1 MASSE
6 RFDSAQAA
14 QLRGDDPAPAERM
27 VSTGEIKRGMT
38 IELDGNLY
46 QIVEF
51 QHIKMGRGS
60 AQVRM
65 KLRNVRRGDLIEKT
79 FQAGDR
85 FARARLD
92 HRDVQYMYHDG
103 DLYHFMDTKTFD
115 QVALDA
121 DQLGDAINYLTDG
134 MVVTL
139 NEYEAEPIGVDLPP
153 SVVLT
158 VTSVEFGLKGDT
170 ATGANKPAT
179 LESGLK
185 VNVPL
190 FVNQGDKIKVDTRTG
205 EYIERAS

>member
-1 MASSE
+1 MI
-6 RFDSAQAA
+6 
-14 QLRGDDPAPAERM
+14 
-27 VSTGEIKRGMT
+27 STGEIKRGIT
-38 IELDGNLY
+38 IELDGILY

-92 HRDVQYMYHDG
+92 HRNVQYLYKDG
-103 DLYHFMDTKTFD
+103 DHYHFMDTNSFD
-115 QVALDA
+115 QIALSA
-121 DQLGDAINYLTDG
+121 DQLGDAVNYLTDG
-134 MVVTL
+134 MVVAL
-139 NEYEAEPIGVDLPP
+139 SEYEGDPIGVELPA
-153 SVVLT
+153 SVVLK
-158 VTSVEFGLKGDT
+158 VTEVEFGLKGDT

-179 LESGLK
+179 LETGLR

-205 EYIERAS
+205 EYLERA

>member
-1 MASSE
+1 
-6 RFDSAQAA
+6 
-14 QLRGDDPAPAERM
+14 M

-38 IELDGNLY
+38 IELEGVLY

-79 FQAGDR
+79 FQAGDL

-92 HRDVQYMYHDG
+92 HRSVQYQYHDG
-103 DLYHFMDTKTFD
+103 DLYHFMDTDTYD
-115 QVALDA
+115 QIALDA
-121 DQLGDAINYLTDG
+121 TQLGDAVDYLTDG
-134 MVVTL
+134 MVLTL
-139 NEYEAEPIGVDLPP
+139 NEYEGDPIGVEMPA
-153 SVVLT
+153 SIILT
-158 VTSVEFGLKGDT
+158 VTSVEFGIKGDT
-170 ATGANKPAT
+170 ATGATKPAT

-190 FVNQGDKIKVDTRTG
+190 FVQQGDKIKVDTRSG

>member
-1 MASSE
+1 
-6 RFDSAQAA
+6 
-14 QLRGDDPAPAERM
+14 M

-38 IELDGNLY
+38 IELEGVLY

-85 FARARLD
+85 FARARMD
-92 HRDVQYMYHDG
+92 HRNVQYQYHDG
-103 DLYHFMDTKTFD
+103 DLYHFMDTATFD
-115 QVALDA
+115 QIALDA
-121 DQLGDAINYLTDG
+121 TQLGDAVDYLTDG
-134 MVVTL
+134 MVLTL
-139 NEYEAEPIGVDLPP
+139 NEYEGDPIGVEMPA
-153 SVVLT
+153 SIVLA
-158 VTSVEFGLKGDT
+158 VTSVEFGIKGDT
-170 ATGANKPAT
+170 ATGATKPAT

-190 FVNQGDKIKVDTRTG
+190 FVQQGDKIKVDTRTG

>member
-1 MASSE
+1 
-6 RFDSAQAA
+6 
-14 QLRGDDPAPAERM
+14 M

-38 IELDGNLY
+38 IELEGVLY

-85 FARARLD
+85 FARARMD
-92 HRDVQYMYHDG
+92 HRSVQYQYHDG
-103 DLYHFMDTKTFD
+103 DLYHFMDTVTFD
-115 QVALDA
+115 QIALDA
-121 DQLGDAINYLTDG
+121 TQLSDAVDYLTDG
-134 MVVTL
+134 MVLTL
-139 NEYEAEPIGVDLPP
+139 NEYEGDPIGVEMPA
-153 SVVLT
+153 SIVLT
-158 VTSVEFGLKGDT
+158 VTSVEFGIKGDT
-170 ATGANKPAT
+170 ATGATKLAT
-179 LESGLK
+179 LESGLN

-190 FVNQGDKIKVDTRTG
+190 FVQQGDKIKVDTRSG

>member
-1 MASSE
+1 
-6 RFDSAQAA
+6 
-14 QLRGDDPAPAERM
+14 M

-38 IELDGNLY
+38 IELEGILY

-85 FARARLD
+85 FARARMD
-92 HRDVQYMYHDG
+92 HRSVQYQYHDG
-103 DLYHFMDTKTFD
+103 DLYHFMDTATFD

-121 DQLGDAINYLTDG
+121 TQLGEAVDYLTDG
-134 MVVTL
+134 MVLTL
-139 NEYEAEPIGVDLPP
+139 NEYEGDPIGVEMPA
-153 SVVLT
+153 SIVLT
-158 VTSVEFGLKGDT
+158 VTSVEFGIKGDT
-170 ATGANKPAT
+170 ATGATKPAT
-179 LESGLK
+179 CESGLK

-190 FVNQGDKIKVDTRTG
+190 FVQQGDKIKVDTRSG